1 MGESPETGLVGIET
15 CGKGAMSAF
24 GETVL
29 DVNDVVKLNDGIVT
43 SANEVLG
50 APIGGGKS
58 VGEGFEAGIVR
69 VGAIKSVTEECA
81 IIWPKIA

>member
-1 MGESPETGLVGIET
+1 LRAGGLIGESPETGLVGIET

-50 APIGGGKS
+50 APIGEDFG
-58 VGEGFEAGIVR
+58 AGVVR
-69 VGAIKSVTEECA
+69 VGATKSVTEECA
-81 IIWPKIA
+81 TGPKIS